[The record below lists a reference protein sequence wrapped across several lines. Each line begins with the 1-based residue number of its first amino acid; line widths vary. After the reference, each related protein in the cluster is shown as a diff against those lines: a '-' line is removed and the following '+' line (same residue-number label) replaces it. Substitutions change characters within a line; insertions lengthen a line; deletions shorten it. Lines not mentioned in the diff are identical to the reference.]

1 LASEL
6 RKSFS
11 KQRRRI
17 RKIRE
22 LARLG
27 RVEFARRIGVSPPQI
42 IRYEKGWDRP
52 GRATTLNICRE
63 FNVNEK
69 WLTGGEAPIYRNT
82 ASTRGKFVITERI

>member
-1 LASEL
+1 
-6 RKSFS
+6 
-11 KQRRRI
+11 
-17 RKIRE
+17 
-22 LARLG
+22 
-27 RVEFARRIGVSPPQI
+27 VEFAQRIGVSPPQI